1 METFEPC
8 QDRNVAALRRTFHVP
23 WDSRHRANC
32 FSSVCEWHSKQ
43 GVRIKGIIKKSV
55 QIF

>member
-23 WDSRHRANC
+23 RDSRQRANC